1 MTPMRL
7 ASIFTVLDT
16 YGVQD
21 IMRVQSSVNPLDP
34 PHHSTAVWVSPADW
48 LSVYD
53 SIFYATDEVPQVR
66 ASMDTVGTD
75 LALGL
80 EADGFRV
87 FAFWR
92 IKDID
97 AIAERLVASGIDQK
111 KVDAWAVI
119 GGAV

>member
-21 IMRVQSSVNPLDP
+21 IIRAQSSVNPLDP
-34 PHHSTAVWVSPADW
+34 PSHSTAVWVSPADW

-66 ASMDTVGTD
+66 ASMDLRDREPPSFTTSCGMSKAPVWRAACYLD
-75 LALGL
+75 AEAVQSLAC
-80 EADGFRV
+80 
-87 FAFWR
+87 
-92 IKDID
+92 
-97 AIAERLVASGIDQK
+97 
-111 KVDAWAVI
+111 
-119 GGAV
+119 